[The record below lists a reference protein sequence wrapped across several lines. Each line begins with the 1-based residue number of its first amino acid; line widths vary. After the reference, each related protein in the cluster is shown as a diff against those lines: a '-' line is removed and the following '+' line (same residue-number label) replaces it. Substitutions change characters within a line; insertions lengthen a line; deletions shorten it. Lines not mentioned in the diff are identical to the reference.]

1 MNISHITNPY
11 YIILIVRSQ
20 FKYLM
25 WIILKSKI
33 LSREQPDDHSCLPG
47 RIPAVKLNPI
57 PTWPPECSCP
67 FQLSVVQ
74 RLSSTFRRKDRPTS
88 PFKAWIPLFSLAL
101 YLSPYRTTSN
111 FLYMP
116 FYFILGWTK
125 KIHFSL
131 WKNLNPVSPWFWSKC
146 KIASQFSPVLSPS
159 SDSLSASAKQGV
171 VTQFHS
177 QVYTPECL

>member
-11 YIILIVRSQ
+11 YIILIVRIQ

-33 LSREQPDDHSCLPG
+33 LCREQHDDHSCLPG

-57 PTWPPECSCP
+57 PTWPLECPCP

-74 RLSSTFRRKDRPTS
+74 RLSSTFRRKDRSTS

-101 YLSPYRTTSN
+101 CLSPYRTTPN
-111 FLYMP
+111 FLYML

-125 KIHFSL
+125 KFTFPCGKTWTQYCHGFGQ
-131 WKNLNPVSPWFWSKC
+131 N
-146 KIASQFSPVLSPS
+146 
-159 SDSLSASAKQGV
+159 AK
-171 VTQFHS
+171 
-177 QVYTPECL
+177 